1 MDRIS
6 NPIKTK
12 EIIDK
17 YDFYFKKNFGQNF
30 IIDQNVLKNII
41 LSAEITKNDFVIE
54 IGPGIGSLTQFLCE
68 NAKTVKAIEIDKK
81 LIPIL
86 KNTLNEYDNL
96 EIINGDALKID
107 FNDITEEPFKI
118 VANLP
123 YYITSPIIMSILE
136 NKLNVNSITV
146 MVQKE
151 VADRINAKPGTKDY
165 GSLSVAV
172 QFYCES
178 VINFIVPPNCFMPK
192 PKVDSAVITLKPK
205 KNKIEVINES
215 IMFKIIKCAF
225 GQRRK
230 TLLNS
235 IYNQG
240 GFGISKN
247 DILLALSDIGVSP
260 NARGEE
266 LSIEQFAALADRIYK
281 IN

>member
-54 IGPGIGSLTQFLCE
+54 IGPGIGSLTQF
-68 NAKTVKAIEIDKK
+68 IEIDKK

-247 DILLALSDIGVSP
+247 DILLALSDIGVCP